1 MTYTIEEIIGA
12 WYECYGE
19 YMEELVAQAAELIK
33 KYASYIKREEPGKRG
48 YI

>member
-19 YMEELVAQAAELIK
+19 YMEELVAQAGNFLEFSQMSTFERIK
-33 KYASYIKREEPGKRG
+33 LS
-48 YI
+48 